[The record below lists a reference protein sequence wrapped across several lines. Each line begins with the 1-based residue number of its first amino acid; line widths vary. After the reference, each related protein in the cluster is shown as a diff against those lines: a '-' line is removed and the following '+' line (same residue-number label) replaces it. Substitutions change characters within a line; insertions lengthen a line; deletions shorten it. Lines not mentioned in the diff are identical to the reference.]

1 MLAFSS
7 FISISAAVI
16 TIGFLSGAAFYAR
29 ERNGMTSARKL
40 VKRVGLVAAIWALAE
55 SIAIISNLAAII
67 DSSLVD
73 ALDTTSL
80 RSYITQTSLGKVQ
93 FYSVIGALLVSSFS
107 RVAKKTGGIV
117 GVLILAMASL
127 SLPLFQSHGSQSG
140 LHGLAIGAIVFH
152 VEALALWIGGVITLF
167 FLPNRE
173 EAIPRFSAVALWC
186 AVIVG
191 ISGVASAFTR
201 LNFLSSWNSSYSLL
215 VVIKVLLFGVLV
227 FIGTRHRRYIA
238 QSLHG
243 TRAVVQLLIGE
254 VIVMSGATFVGMWLS
269 QTQPPTL
276 DKPFVSDPALAL
288 TGVPMAATPTLSR
301 ILFAYEADGII
312 LGGLLLVTALYIRG
326 VVNLSRRGVKW
337 PVGRTISFALG
348 ISAIDYATSGGL
360 GVYSHFAFSW
370 HMVAH
375 MVLGMIAPIGIILG
389 APLTLLLRNLPSGRD
404 SEERGLRGFMVAIL
418 HSRYFSII
426 THPVVALAIFDGSLF
441 LLYMTP
447 LFGNLMTGHL
457 GHVVMDIHFILAG
470 ALFFHVIVGIDP
482 NPRKVPHL
490 VRIIILFAAM
500 SIHAFFSLALISM
513 NTLLDNGY
521 FAALQRPWWSDVLAD
536 QKLGGSIGWAMGEIP
551 ILIALVATFIQWVRA
566 DAREE
571 KRIERKSQLDHEAG
585 REDELDSYNR
595 YLEELALNDLLSND
609 RLDKKRNRRE

>member
-1 MLAFSS
+1 
-7 FISISAAVI
+7 
-16 TIGFLSGAAFYAR
+16 
-29 ERNGMTSARKL
+29 
-40 VKRVGLVAAIWALAE
+40 
-55 SIAIISNLAAII
+55 
-67 DSSLVD
+67 
-73 ALDTTSL
+73 
-80 RSYITQTSLGKVQ
+80 
-93 FYSVIGALLVSSFS
+93 
-107 RVAKKTGGIV
+107 
-117 GVLILAMASL
+117 
-127 SLPLFQSHGSQSG
+127 
-140 LHGLAIGAIVFH
+140 
-152 VEALALWIGGVITLF
+152 
-167 FLPNRE
+167 
-173 EAIPRFSAVALWC
+173 
-186 AVIVG
+186 
-191 ISGVASAFTR
+191 
-201 LNFLSSWNSSYSLL
+201 
-215 VVIKVLLFGVLV
+215 
-227 FIGTRHRRYIA
+227 
-238 QSLHG
+238 
-243 TRAVVQLLIGE
+243 
-254 VIVMSGATFVGMWLS
+254 
-269 QTQPPTL
+269 
-276 DKPFVSDPALAL
+276 
-288 TGVPMAATPTLSR
+288 
-301 ILFAYEADGII
+301 
-312 LGGLLLVTALYIRG
+312 
-326 VVNLSRRGVKW
+326 VKW

-571 KRIERKSQLDHEAG
+571 MRIERKSQLDHKAG